1 MKDENENYEGYP
13 DLDFLED
20 EDDGINKII
29 VVEVNDTTTDI
40 FLETKKMAY
49 IDNEV
54 AEPMLPKG
62 LVGLLVI
69 HFSYISDGMQTPFDE
84 LEIVYHENINYVR
97 KEYTVPI
104 SEHVNEKIRKTIEKD
119 AEIIISIIPTQRDEI
134 MIKRLEET

>member
-29 VVEVNDTTTDI
+29 MVEVNDTTTDI

-54 AEPMLPKG
+54 AEPMLPRRN
-62 LVGLLVI
+62 
-69 HFSYISDGMQTPFDE
+69 S
-84 LEIVYHENINYVR
+84 N
-97 KEYTVPI
+97 
-104 SEHVNEKIRKTIEKD
+104 TI
-119 AEIIISIIPTQRDEI
+119 
-134 MIKRLEET
+134 

>member
-54 AEPMLPKG
+54 AEPILPKG
-62 LVGLLVI
+62 LVGLLAI
-69 HFSYISDGMQTPFDE
+69 HFSYISDGIQTPFDE

-104 SEHVNEKIRKTIEKD
+104 SEHVNGKIRKTIEKD

-134 MIKRLEET
+134 MIKCLEET

>member
-69 HFSYISDGMQTPFDE
+69 HFSYISDGIQTPFDE

-104 SEHVNEKIRKTIEKD
+104 SEHVNEKIQKTIEKD

-134 MIKRLEET
+134 MIKCLEET

>member
-54 AEPMLPKG
+54 AEPILPKG

-69 HFSYISDGMQTPFDE
+69 HFSYISDGIQTPFDE

-134 MIKRLEET
+134 MIKCLEET

>member
-29 VVEVNDTTTDI
+29 MVEVNDTTTDI

-54 AEPMLPKG
+54 AEPILPKG

-69 HFSYISDGMQTPFDE
+69 HFSYISDGIQTPFDE

-104 SEHVNEKIRKTIEKD
+104 SEHVNENIRKTIEKD
-119 AEIIISIIPTQRDEI
+119 AEIIISLIPTQRDEI
-134 MIKRLEET
+134 MIKCLEET

>member
-1 MKDENENYEGYP
+1 MKEENENYEGYP

-69 HFSYISDGMQTPFDE
+69 HFSYISDGIQTPFDE

-104 SEHVNEKIRKTIEKD
+104 SEHVNGKIRKTIEKD

-134 MIKRLEET
+134 MIKCLEET

>member
-29 VVEVNDTTTDI
+29 MVEVNDTTTDI

-54 AEPMLPKG
+54 AEPILPKG
-62 LVGLLVI
+62 LVGLLAI
-69 HFSYISDGMQTPFDE
+69 HFSYISDGIQTPFDE

-134 MIKRLEET
+134 MIKCLEET

>member
-54 AEPMLPKG
+54 AEPILPKG

-104 SEHVNEKIRKTIEKD
+104 SEHVNGKIRKTIEKD

-134 MIKRLEET
+134 MIRCLEDT

>member
-1 MKDENENYEGYP
+1 MKEENENYEGYP

-69 HFSYISDGMQTPFDE
+69 HFSYISDGIQTPFDE

-134 MIKRLEET
+134 MIRCLEDT

>member
-20 EDDGINKII
+20 EDDGINRII
-29 VVEVNDTTTDI
+29 MVEVNDTTTDI

-69 HFSYISDGMQTPFDE
+69 HFSYISDGIQTPFDE

-134 MIKRLEET
+134 MIKCLEET

>member
-29 VVEVNDTTTDI
+29 MVEVNDTTTDI

-69 HFSYISDGMQTPFDE
+69 HFSYISDGIQTPFDE

-97 KEYTVPI
+97 KEYTIPI

-134 MIKRLEET
+134 MIKCLEET

>member
-69 HFSYISDGMQTPFDE
+69 HFSYISDGMPTPFDE

-104 SEHVNEKIRKTIEKD
+104 SEHVNGKIRKTIEKD

-134 MIKRLEET
+134 MIKCLEET

>member
-69 HFSYISDGMQTPFDE
+69 HFSYISDGIQTPFDE

-134 MIKRLEET
+134 MIKCLEDT

>member
-84 LEIVYHENINYVR
+84 LEIIYHENINYVR

-134 MIKRLEET
+134 MIKCLEET

>member
-1 MKDENENYEGYP
+1 MKEENENYEGYP

-69 HFSYISDGMQTPFDE
+69 HFSYISDGIQTPFDE

-134 MIKRLEET
+134 MIKCLEET

>member
-29 VVEVNDTTTDI
+29 MVEVNDTTTDI

-54 AEPMLPKG
+54 AEPILPKG

-69 HFSYISDGMQTPFDE
+69 HFSYISDGIQTPFDE

-104 SEHVNEKIRKTIEKD
+104 SEHVNEKIRKTIGKD

-134 MIKRLEET
+134 MIKCLEET

>member
-29 VVEVNDTTTDI
+29 MVEVNDTTTDI

-69 HFSYISDGMQTPFDE
+69 HFSYISDGIQTPFDE

-104 SEHVNEKIRKTIEKD
+104 SKHVNEKIRKTIEKD

-134 MIKRLEET
+134 MIKCLEET

>member
-54 AEPMLPKG
+54 AEPILPKG

-69 HFSYISDGMQTPFDE
+69 HFSYISDGIQTPFDE

-104 SEHVNEKIRKTIEKD
+104 SEHVNGKIRKTIEKD

-134 MIKRLEET
+134 MIKCLEET

>member
-62 LVGLLVI
+62 LVGLLAI
-69 HFSYISDGMQTPFDE
+69 HFSYISDGIQTPFDE

-104 SEHVNEKIRKTIEKD
+104 SEHVNGKIRKTIEKD

-134 MIKRLEET
+134 MIKCLEET

>member
-119 AEIIISIIPTQRDEI
+119 AEIIISIIPTQRDES
-134 MIKRLEET
+134 MIQCLEDT

>member
-20 EDDGINKII
+20 EDDGINRII
-29 VVEVNDTTTDI
+29 MVEVNDTTTDI

-134 MIKRLEET
+134 MIKCLEET

>member
-1 MKDENENYEGYP
+1 MKNENYEGYP

-54 AEPMLPKG
+54 AEPILPKG

-69 HFSYISDGMQTPFDE
+69 HFSYISDGIQTPFDE

-134 MIKRLEET
+134 MIKCLEET

>member
-29 VVEVNDTTTDI
+29 MVEVNDTTTDI

-54 AEPMLPKG
+54 AEPILPKG

-69 HFSYISDGMQTPFDE
+69 HFSHISDGKQTPFEE

-104 SEHVNEKIRKTIEKD
+104 SEHVNGKIRKTIEKD

-134 MIKRLEET
+134 MIKCLEET

>member
-134 MIKRLEET
+134 MIKCLEET

>member
-29 VVEVNDTTTDI
+29 MVEVNDTTTDI

-49 IDNEV
+49 IDYEV

-69 HFSYISDGMQTPFDE
+69 HFSYISDGIQTPFDE

-134 MIKRLEET
+134 MIKCLEET

>member
-1 MKDENENYEGYP
+1 MKNENYEGYP
-13 DLDFLED
+13 NLDFLED

-54 AEPMLPKG
+54 AEPILPKG

-104 SEHVNEKIRKTIEKD
+104 SEHVNGKIRKTIEKD

-134 MIKRLEET
+134 MIKCLEET

>member
-13 DLDFLED
+13 DLDFLAD

-29 VVEVNDTTTDI
+29 MVEVNDTTTDI

-69 HFSYISDGMQTPFDE
+69 HFSYISDGIQTPFDE

-104 SEHVNEKIRKTIEKD
+104 SEHVNGKIRKTIEKD

-134 MIKRLEET
+134 MIKCLEET

>member
-20 EDDGINKII
+20 EDDCINKII

-54 AEPMLPKG
+54 AEPILPKG

-69 HFSYISDGMQTPFDE
+69 HFSYISDGIQTPFDE

-134 MIKRLEET
+134 MIRCLEDT

>member
-1 MKDENENYEGYP
+1 MKNENYEGYP

-29 VVEVNDTTTDI
+29 MVEVNDTTTDI

-54 AEPMLPKG
+54 AEPILPKG

-69 HFSYISDGMQTPFDE
+69 HFSYISDGIQTPFDE

-104 SEHVNEKIRKTIEKD
+104 SEHVNGKIRKTIEKD

-134 MIKRLEET
+134 MIKCLEET

>member
-54 AEPMLPKG
+54 AEPILPKG

-104 SEHVNEKIRKTIEKD
+104 SEHVNGKIRKTIEKD

-134 MIKRLEET
+134 MIKCLEET

>member
-29 VVEVNDTTTDI
+29 MVEVNDTTTDI

-69 HFSYISDGMQTPFDE
+69 HFSYISDGIQTPFDE

-134 MIKRLEET
+134 MIRCLEET

>member
-69 HFSYISDGMQTPFDE
+69 HFSYISDGIQTPFDE
-84 LEIVYHENINYVR
+84 LEIVYPENINYVR

-134 MIKRLEET
+134 MIKCLEET

>member
-29 VVEVNDTTTDI
+29 MVEVNDTTTDI

-69 HFSYISDGMQTPFDE
+69 HFSYISG
-84 LEIVYHENINYVR
+84 
-97 KEYTVPI
+97 
-104 SEHVNEKIRKTIEKD
+104 KTIEKD

-134 MIKRLEET
+134 MIKCLEET

>member
-29 VVEVNDTTTDI
+29 MVEVNDTTTDI

-69 HFSYISDGMQTPFDE
+69 HFSYIRDGIQTPFDE

-134 MIKRLEET
+134 MIKCLEET

>member
-54 AEPMLPKG
+54 AEPKLPKG

-69 HFSYISDGMQTPFDE
+69 HFSYISDGIQTPFDE

-134 MIKRLEET
+134 MIKCLEET

>member
-1 MKDENENYEGYP
+1 MKNENYEGYP

-29 VVEVNDTTTDI
+29 MVEVNDTTTDI

-69 HFSYISDGMQTPFDE
+69 HFSYISDGIQTPFDE

-134 MIKRLEET
+134 MIKCLEET

>member
-1 MKDENENYEGYP
+1 MKEENENYEGYP

-29 VVEVNDTTTDI
+29 MVEVNDTTTDI

-69 HFSYISDGMQTPFDE
+69 HFSYISDGIQTPFDE
-84 LEIVYHENINYVR
+84 LEIVYHEKINYVR

-134 MIKRLEET
+134 MIKCLEET